1 VVGWGMPN
9 PRVWGV
15 ENVADRTQCSDIQ
28 CKEMKPGGGDMVIE
42 DGRGGDE
49 EKKEG
54 DRRA

>member
-1 VVGWGMPN
+1 MPN